1 MFILVANID
10 THIIYLVLVRE
21 TFIIYSRFY
30 MWIKIT
36 QRYIYTYH
44 ITLSHDKIHGAD
56 TEFEGRGGGALGIW
70 LASL

>member
-1 MFILVANID
+1 
-10 THIIYLVLVRE
+10 
-21 TFIIYSRFY
+21 

-56 TEFEGRGGGALGIW
+56 TEFEGGGGPLGIW